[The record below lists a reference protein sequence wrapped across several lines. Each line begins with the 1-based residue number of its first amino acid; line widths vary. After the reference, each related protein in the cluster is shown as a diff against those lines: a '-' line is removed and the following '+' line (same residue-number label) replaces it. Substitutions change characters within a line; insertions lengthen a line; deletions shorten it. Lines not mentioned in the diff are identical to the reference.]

1 MHSWECT
8 SFFFFKF
15 ADRPLRCSE
24 EHEASDFIS
33 LFFCLFHTCS
43 GTFCHVFIGFFLI
56 QTFCLFLGPVSHLH
70 HLTPSS
76 LLTTCHTDRCS
87 TYSTKALV
95 SRFTFMYNS
104 EPTFTLLMIPTFQC
118 CPVPLFGARTQNP
131 LSNYDLYCNWPVED
145 TFFPSLCK
153 FLWNLGHFNVGGGSS
168 VHIYVSVLSDAVKDT
183 SRCFEHVPYF
193 CECFESSIYLLVQ

>member
-8 SFFFFKF
+8 FFFFF
-15 ADRPLRCSE
+15 QIRWQTLAVLRGAWSVRF
-24 EHEASDFIS
+24 HFS
-33 LFFCLFHTCS
+33 FFCLFHTFS

-118 CPVPLFGARTQNP
+118 CPVPLFGARTKNP
-131 LSNYDLYCNWPVED
+131 LRSNYDLYCNWPIEG
-145 TFFPSLCK
+145 TFFPVYANSFGILVI
-153 FLWNLGHFNVGGGSS
+153 LMWVEAL
-168 VHIYVSVLSDAVKDT
+168 
-183 SRCFEHVPYF
+183 R
-193 CECFESSIYLLVQ
+193 SIFMSAF